1 MEEGEHIGIIGRN
14 GAGKSSLLRIIA
26 GLEEPDSGSIARRRD
41 TKFEYLNQNPVFAD
55 GHTVLQAVLHHS
67 TTGDT
72 TVVKQTDAYWQ
83 RETTARILLGK
94 LGMNNTEAD
103 VHTLSGGQR
112 KRVALARAMLSD
124 ADLLLLDEPTNH
136 LDADTTQ
143 WLQDELVALRK
154 GILVVTHDRY
164 FLDAACTR
172 IAELDQQRILL
183 YDGGYEKYLERKESL
198 LQIQEATS
206 AHARNTLRREL
217 AWLAKGA
224 RAQRKKQK
232 SRIDWIK
239 QLEPEPP
246 SSSFRDI
253 EIELGHRFLGGKII
267 DAENVGVKGLFH
279 SFRWRAQPGNRIGII
294 GRNGAGKS
302 TLLRILSGKQMPD
315 EGWINI
321 GETVNLG
328 YFAQEVEPLPSTA
341 TVLSSVRE
349 IAEYID
355 VGVGRERYI
364 SARELCNRFGF
375 SAKQQNAYVQTLSGG
390 ERRRLALLRVLMSNP
405 NVLFLDEPTND
416 FDIVTLNA
424 LEDYLQ
430 YFKGVL
436 LIVSHDRAF
445 LDKTVTTIWSFEANQ
460 RIREF
465 PGNYSDYLEK
475 TEIRNG
481 NKSEP
486 RAAQEQ
492 DRKPRATGTGTDSS
506 DPAGKRKRTPWDEK
520 KMLEL
525 EEKIT
530 FLETEKA
537 ELEQQLASPLTHY
550 TLAEHLAGQLAA
562 LSGQIERLTEQWL
575 ALSDSE

>member
-1 MEEGEHIGIIGRN
+1 
-14 GAGKSSLLRIIA
+14 
-26 GLEEPDSGSIARRRD
+26 
-41 TKFEYLNQNPVFAD
+41 
-55 GHTVLQAVLHHS
+55 
-67 TTGDT
+67 
-72 TVVKQTDAYWQ
+72 
-83 RETTARILLGK
+83 
-94 LGMNNTEAD
+94 
-103 VHTLSGGQR
+103 
-112 KRVALARAMLSD
+112 
-124 ADLLLLDEPTNH
+124 
-136 LDADTTQ
+136 
-143 WLQDELVALRK
+143 
-154 GILVVTHDRY
+154 
-164 FLDAACTR
+164 
-172 IAELDQQRILL
+172 
-183 YDGGYEKYLERKESL
+183 
-198 LQIQEATS
+198 
-206 AHARNTLRREL
+206 
-217 AWLAKGA
+217 
-224 RAQRKKQK
+224 
-232 SRIDWIK
+232 
-239 QLEPEPP
+239 
-246 SSSFRDI
+246 
-253 EIELGHRFLGGKII
+253 
-267 DAENVGVKGLFH
+267 
-279 SFRWRAQPGNRIGII
+279 
-294 GRNGAGKS
+294 
-302 TLLRILSGKQMPD
+302 MPD

-341 TVLSSVRE
+341 TILSSVRE

-364 SARELCNRFGF
+364 SARELCDRFGF

-460 RIREF
+460 RIKEF

-506 DPAGKRKRTPWDEK
+506 DLPGNGKEHPGMRKKCSNSKKKSPSWKPRKPNSSSNWQAPLHITPWPNTLPVSSLLSAGK
-520 KMLEL
+520 
-525 EEKIT
+525 
-530 FLETEKA
+530 
-537 ELEQQLASPLTHY
+537 SNV
-550 TLAEHLAGQLAA
+550 
-562 LSGQIERLTEQWL
+562 
-575 ALSDSE
+575 